1 MSETNDGRFIDPE
14 TGTLLGEGA
23 GQETG
28 QAIDLSVGV
37 SRRLPTSYYTS
48 KDGPTYY
55 NQPVLQTPVWI
66 WTVPVYFYAGGT
78 AGAAL
83 TLAGAAQLFGGGRLD
98 GLVQA
103 CEWIGAAGLTAGS
116 ALLIADLGKP
126 SRFLNMM
133 RVFRPTSPLNLG
145 SWLLG
150 GGASA
155 AGVAAVFGRAAEP
168 LRSLGR
174 LAGFTAGLLGIPLT
188 GYTGVVLSN
197 TVIPAWHDA
206 RREWPVLFVASSMT
220 GAASLL
226 DILDLSRREHRVVR
240 TFGLLGKAA
249 EAVSARC
256 VERRIAQVPATAH
269 PFRRGR
275 ASLLWR
281 AAQLLGIA
289 SLVTALLPRQTR
301 KKRIASAVMG
311 TASSLCVRF
320 ASLEIG
326 MASSQNPC
334 AAFGQQRSGYG
345 AFEKTRIAAVVGA
358 GEERACRASD
368 SRMAERIR

>member
-1 MSETNDGRFIDPE
+1 MKR
-14 TGTLLGEGA
+14 LLRA
-23 GQETG
+23 HPWRIVNYLL
-28 QAIDLSVGV
+28 A
-37 SRRLPTSYYTS
+37 
-48 KDGPTYY
+48 
-55 NQPVLQTPVWI
+55 
-66 WTVPVYFYAGGT
+66 A
-78 AGAAL
+78 AAL
-83 TLAGAAQLFGGGRLD
+83 AYVIYQLHLNTLGRQLAGLVWWMVAVAIVLD
-98 GLVQA
+98 VISVALQA
-103 CEWIGAAGLTAGS
+103 VRW
-116 ALLIADLGKP
+116 
-126 SRFLNMM
+126 RFLL
-133 RVFRPTSPLNLG
+133 RPTSPP
-145 SWLLG
+145 
-150 GGASA
+150 
-155 AGVAAVFGRAAEP
+155 FG
-168 LRSLGR
+168 
-174 LAGFTAGLLGIPLT
+174 
-188 GYTGVVLSN
+188 
-197 TVIPAWHDA
+197 A